1 MVLALLGGLLGAVAL
16 GAVAGARRTS
26 TAYGRYLASS
36 NASDVFVNV
45 YGRLPGM
52 PVTRPITLISSLPGI
67 VSHAAYVGLNGLP
80 VVHGRLVH
88 SFLLNGLNGS
98 LDGEYFSQDR
108 MTVVAGRLP
117 PQGST
122 TEIVLTPAVA
132 RMFGAGVGGTVRYA
146 FRALGPQGLPAGRQ
160 FIRSYRVAAIAEIPP
175 ALVDESD
182 HPEGSILPPGATR
195 QALAEYFYA
204 WIGLRLARGTA
215 GIPALQ
221 ADLAGLARDL
231 QRQENRGT
239 HQNASGLSFSVN
251 RSDIIHH
258 QVQQAIR
265 PEAIALSVFGLAA
278 ALAMLVLVG
287 QGLAQMT
294 SRSAPEISV
303 IRALGA
309 TRAHAALAVSL
320 PGVVPVLGGV
330 ILAVAGAV
338 ALSRWHLW
346 DPCAASTQAAGSGR
360 MRLSWGL
367 AHSSSPPCCSGCWPS
382 WR

>member
-175 ALVDESD
+175 ALVRRVRPSGRE
-182 HPEGSILPPGATR
+182 HPAARCDPPGA
-195 QALAEYFYA
+195 
-204 WIGLRLARGTA
+204 
-215 GIPALQ
+215 
-221 ADLAGLARDL
+221 
-231 QRQENRGT
+231 
-239 HQNASGLSFSVN
+239 
-251 RSDIIHH
+251 
-258 QVQQAIR
+258 
-265 PEAIALSVFGLAA
+265 
-278 ALAMLVLVG
+278 
-287 QGLAQMT
+287 
-294 SRSAPEISV
+294 
-303 IRALGA
+303 
-309 TRAHAALAVSL
+309 
-320 PGVVPVLGGV
+320 GGV
-330 ILAVAGAV
+330 LLRMDRAAPGPGYRRD
-338 ALSRWHLW
+338 SR
-346 DPCAASTQAAGSGR
+346 AAG
-360 MRLSWGL
+360 
-367 AHSSSPPCCSGCWPS
+367 
-382 WR
+382 